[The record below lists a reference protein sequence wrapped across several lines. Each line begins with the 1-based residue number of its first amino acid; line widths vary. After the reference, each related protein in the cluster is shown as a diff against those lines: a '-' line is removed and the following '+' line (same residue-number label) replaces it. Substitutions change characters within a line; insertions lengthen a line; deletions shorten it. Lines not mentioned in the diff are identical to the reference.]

1 VTQNQPWTHQYRPSK
16 REDFVGNREAV
27 SEIEKWLK
35 KWRKKPPKKKALFLY
50 GPPGIGKTSIAEVI
64 AREYGFE
71 LIEVN
76 ASDKRNKGTLEEDL
90 GKTCKQNVTLFGNKR
105 LILVDEMD
113 GLSGSQDRG
122 GISAISKIIEE
133 STSPMILVANTI
145 EENMESRF
153 RTILKKSKS
162 VEFKP
167 LKHRDVMER
176 LHRIAEDQDI
186 DVSQEVLQ
194 EIALKSEGD
203 LRSAINDL
211 EMVCRGKEIIRLDD
225 IHVLKKRDKL
235 DYTPNILNKIFTSD
249 GLWEARQ
256 TVNQSMISYDDLYDW
271 IYENLPI
278 VLDDP
283 NERLEALDKLSKAD
297 IYQNRARA
305 GDWRLLKYFFD
316 LMTGGIAF
324 CRHRSKGEGYKEQ
337 LNQAIQSV
345 GLEPHAISTNELPEG
360 IQIKPNRWL
369 GKEKWSQ
376 LNKNLRGIGANWVYG
391 KNVWVLPYYREPQ
404 TKWRYIF
411 TYHKRRRL
419 DSVARNLARK
429 CHTSTDEVKKDI
441 LPLIQIMIRNDKEIY
456 NVLSNWLLDIQ
467 TNKLDYLRFM
477 SFDKSPRDYVN
488 LESYSKF
495 KQREIE
501 KMMEQATEQRE
512 TDISNIE
519 KWLQEEKKQ
528 ATWN

>member
-1 VTQNQPWTHQYRPSK
+1 MNNNQLWTHEYRPLE

-35 KWRKKPPKKKALFLY
+35 KWSNKSPKKKALFLY
-50 GPPGIGKTSIAEVI
+50 GPPGIGKTSIAEVM

-76 ASDKRNKGTLEEDL
+76 ASDKRNKGTLEEEL
-90 GKTCKQNVTLFGNKR
+90 GKTTKQNVTLFGNRR

-113 GLSGSQDRG
+113 GLSGSHDRG

-133 STSPMILVANTI
+133 TTSPMILVANTI

-167 LKHRDVMER
+167 LKHHEVMER
-176 LHRIAEDQDI
+176 LHKIAEDQKI
-186 DVSQEVLQ
+186 DVNQEVLQ

-211 EMVCRGKEIIRLDD
+211 ETVSRGKKIIRLED
-225 IHVLKKRDKL
+225 ILVLKGRDKL
-235 DYTPNILNKIFTSD
+235 DYTPNILNKIFTSNN
-249 GLWEARQ
+249 LWEARQ

-271 IYENLPI
+271 IYENLTV
-278 VLDDP
+278 VLDDHH
-283 NERLEALDKLSKAD
+283 ERLEGLNKLSKAD

-324 CRHRSKGEGYKEQ
+324 SRDKSKGEGYKEQ
-337 LNQAIQSV
+337 LNHAIRSV

-360 IQIKPNRWL
+360 IMIKPNRWL

-376 LNKNLRGIGANWVYG
+376 LNKNLRGIGANWIYG
-391 KNVWVLPYYREPQ
+391 RNVWILPYYREPQ

-419 DSVARNLARK
+419 DSVARNLAIK

-441 LPLIQIMIRNDKEIY
+441 LPLLKIMIRNDEEMY
-456 NVLSNWLLDIQ
+456 NELSNWMLDIQ
-467 TNKLDYLRFM
+467 SNKLDYLRFM
-477 SFDKSPRDYVN
+477 SFDKGPRDYVN
-488 LESYSKF
+488 LESYSKY

-501 KMMEQATEQRE
+501 KMMEQAIEQRE
-512 TDISNIE
+512 TDVSNIE
-519 KWLQEEKKQ
+519 KWLQEEREQ
-528 ATWN
+528 AAWN